1 MYQNNYSHHQ
11 RVTLIPAEQKNKR
24 KQAVL
29 HRAGG
34 FFANYQPVEKTRP
47 I

>member
-1 MYQNNYSHHQ
+1 MCQNNYSHHQ

-24 KQAVL
+24 KPEVL
-29 HRAGG
+29 HRTGG
-34 FFANYQPVEKTRP
+34 FFANYQSVEKTRP